1 MGNSCKFSDIKDL
14 EIDSSDKAQSD
25 EESEYLKN
33 EFREIKEFRKKVVNM
48 NVFKRKQLAK
58 EEYKKF
64 LENEDKIKDNDKYI
78 DKDKIKSKYIQIM
91 CLILIDNTNKDI
103 VKL

>member
-14 EIDSSDKAQSD
+14 EIDSFDKTQSD

-48 NVFKRKQLAK
+48 NVFKRKQIAK
-58 EEYKKF
+58 EEYKIF
-64 LENEDKIKDNDKYI
+64 LENEDKIK
-78 DKDKIKSKYIQIM
+78 IM
-91 CLILIDNTNKDI
+91 INI
-103 VKL
+103 